1 MDRGRIH
8 HGFDAAARAAGPR
21 AVWLRMRQVLP
32 VAAQCAGAAGVAW
45 WLASAL
51 LGHTRPVFAAIAAII
66 CLAGG
71 TGERARQAVDLVS
84 GVVAGVVVGELV
96 RFAWPGSGTIQVA
109 AVVVLGMLAAAAI
122 DYRRLA
128 YIQGAASALFVLV
141 LPPLQDPGSR
151 IIDALIGGL
160 LGLLGSQVLFTP
172 DPVALVAA
180 SLRRVLD
187 GVEQSLL
194 AGARA
199 LEAQDGQ
206 TGTAIGIARD
216 ARSEL
221 AELSTQR
228 VLAHR
233 IRKRT
238 VRGRRRAARLRQ
250 LDETLDHIDVL
261 VAATILLTQEDAV
274 KKPGRGPAAGELARF
289 LRDAGQDVATAGHV
303 LGERSR
309 GHYVE
314 AGFTARVPTGLPP
327 DAASYARAILRAL
340 EAVAPVRHRDGR

>member
-96 RFAWPGSGTIQVA
+96 RFAWPGSGAIQVV
-109 AVVVLGMLAAAAI
+109 AVVVLGMLTAAAI

-172 DPVALVAA
+172 DPVALVAD

-187 GVEQSLL
+187 GVEESLL
-194 AGARA
+194 AGARS
-199 LEAQDGQ
+199 LEAHDDQMV
-206 TGTAIGIARD
+206 TAIEIARD

-250 LDETLDHIDVL
+250 LDETLDHVDVL

-274 KKPGRGPAAGELARF
+274 KKPGGPAAGEWARF

-314 AGFTARVPTGLPP
+314 AGFTARVPTGVPP

-340 EAVAPVRHRDGR
+340 EAMAPGGHRDGR